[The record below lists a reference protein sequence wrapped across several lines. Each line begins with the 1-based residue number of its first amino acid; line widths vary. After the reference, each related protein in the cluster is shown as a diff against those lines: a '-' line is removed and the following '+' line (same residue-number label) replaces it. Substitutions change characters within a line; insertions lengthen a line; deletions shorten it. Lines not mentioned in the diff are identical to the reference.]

1 MQFEPKHRFFKR
13 LGHIVCNYRK
23 ILKTLAERHQMF
35 LCYNLMCRKD
45 LVEKDVEIGPG
56 SPTLVDSLE
65 RPESL
70 AHYIVFIYLVIFIL
84 LIGAL

>member
-1 MQFEPKHRFFKR
+1 
-13 LGHIVCNYRK
+13 
-23 ILKTLAERHQMF
+23 MF